1 MLCCWSSSCSTTI
14 KWGFLKFALDL
25 KVQLCHSHNFGL
37 HAIWIYRRD
46 INPSELEISNF
57 KLDLIERRNKVSFCG
72 VDIPKENTPNTY
84 TVRSCFFL
92 HVYVW
97 IGSVYAHQIPE
108 TNKQQK
114 IRRRATEFTFQSIRQ
129 SMGKLDTCFKSSK
142 LIWVFLPREPQN
154 ILSTKMFVKIFVPN
168 AHRRFDFKP
177 LYSSP
182 LLFFL
187 LLLSSS
193 YFLHYVFVSYFFALC
208 LFYTWFCSY
217 IMWEWVCVRFR
228 EFTWR
233 IQRWSL
239 VLLILYVSS
248 SFVHSKDVCTVIR
261 LLCASFCYDKSF
273 SVIAEAPFA
282 TLIGI
287 WWCWRAFAD
296 YVGNEMKNDSM
307 N

>member
-1 MLCCWSSSCSTTI
+1 MSI
-14 KWGFLKFALDL
+14 FLKRIRQIHIQLDL
-25 KVQLCHSHNFGL
+25 VF
-37 HAIWIYRRD
+37 
-46 INPSELEISNF
+46 
-57 KLDLIERRNKVSFCG
+57 SF
-72 VDIPKENTPNTY
+72 
-84 TVRSCFFL
+84 

-193 YFLHYVFVSYFFALC
+193 YFLHYVFVSYFFCSLSLLHMI
-208 LFYTWFCSY
+208 LFVYNVRVSVCAVSRVYLTNSTMIVGAVDFVRLIIICSFQRRLHGDSFV
-217 IMWEWVCVRFR
+217 M
-228 EFTWR
+228 R
-233 IQRWSL
+233 I
-239 VLLILYVSS
+239 VLL
-248 SFVHSKDVCTVIR
+248 
-261 LLCASFCYDKSF
+261 
-273 SVIAEAPFA
+273 
-282 TLIGI
+282 
-287 WWCWRAFAD
+287 W
-296 YVGNEMKNDSM
+296 
-307 N
+307 